1 MNNNLLTRT
10 LTGIVFIIL
19 LVGCILYGPQT
30 FVMLF
35 AVVSAMTIWEFCTI
49 LNRYADA
56 HINRFITTIAG
67 VYLFFAVFGFNLNV
81 MDSRHH
87 GLLLHQ
93 CAVFG
98 FNLNVMDSNIFI
110 PYLLLLLYLMVSEL
124 YKAHPKDI
132 QNIAFTMMAQ
142 LYIALPFALLN
153 VLTFVFAHDNG
164 QGIYP
169 STPIAYIWVYVLSIF
184 IFLWTNDTGAYCV
197 GTLCGKHRLFP
208 RLSPKK
214 SWEGSIGG
222 AVVALAASQIIASF
236 EFGEVFVVGNPL
248 MNRLAWG
255 GLSLVV
261 IIFGTWGDLFESML
275 KRRLGIKDSGNIL
288 PGHGGMLDRF
298 DSALFAIPVAVIYIS
313 TLQYFTL

>member
-1 MNNNLLTRT
+1 MKLNNNLLTRT

-81 MDSRHH
+81 MDS
-87 GLLLHQ
+87 
-93 CAVFG
+93 
-98 FNLNVMDSNIFI
+98 NIFI

-124 YKAHPKDI
+124 YNAHPKDI